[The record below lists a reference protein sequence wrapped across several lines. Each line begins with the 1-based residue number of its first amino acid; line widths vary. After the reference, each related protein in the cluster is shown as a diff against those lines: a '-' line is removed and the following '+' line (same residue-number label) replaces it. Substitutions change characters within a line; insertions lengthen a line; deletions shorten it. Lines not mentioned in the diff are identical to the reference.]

1 MEANKN
7 IPVKNQQ
14 LKKVLAYVVLIC
26 VLVLAGFVYYNY
38 YFVFGTGV
46 KFGELNYI
54 VRKGFVFKTN
64 EGRLIQAG
72 YKSGSSNSIQSNEF
86 RFCVTNERIMK
97 QLESSSGR
105 IVQLHYNEYIGMLP
119 WRGMSNFVVDSII
132 SSTPAVI
139 TPPLP

>member
-1 MEANKN
+1 MEANRN
-7 IPVKNQQ
+7 IPAKNHL
-14 LKKVLAYVVLIC
+14 LKKVLSYITLIC

-54 VRKGFVFKTN
+54 VRKGIIFKTN

-72 YKSGSSNSIQSNEF
+72 YKSGASNSIQSNEF
-86 RFCVTNERIMK
+86 RFCVTDERVMK

-105 IVQLHYNEYIGMLP
+105 VVQLHYNEYIGILP
-119 WRGMSNFVVDSII
+119 WRGMSNYVVDSII
-132 SSTPAVI
+132 SSAPSVN